1 MKFKLQVHLPQ
12 YITKWFPLAIWRMP
26 ENSKTVYLT
35 FDDGPIPEV
44 TPWVLDL
51 LRTNKIEATFFAVG
65 ENVFRYPE
73 SLNRL
78 LMMAMLLAITL
89 TIIYRDSN
97 LIISLIIRILFR
109 QIN

>member
-1 MKFKLQVHLPQ
+1 MGRLIIQGMRFKLQVHLPQ

-51 LRTNKIEATFFAVG
+51 LRKNNIEATFFAVG

-73 SLNRL
+73 
-78 LMMAMLLAITL
+78 I
-89 TIIYRDSN
+89 
-97 LIISLIIRILFR
+97 FE
-109 QIN
+109 QIVDEGHAVGNHT